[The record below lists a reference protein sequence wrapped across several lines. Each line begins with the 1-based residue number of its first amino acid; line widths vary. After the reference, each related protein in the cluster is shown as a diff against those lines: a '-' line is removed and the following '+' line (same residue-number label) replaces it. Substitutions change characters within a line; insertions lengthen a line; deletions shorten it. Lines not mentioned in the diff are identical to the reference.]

1 MSADHLSTDQ
11 NRCLRRAY
19 LRAFRRSE
27 EGSVTVFSCFLILMM
42 LMICGIAVDLMQNEL
57 MRTRVQNTLDRAI
70 LAASDIEQPLPADE
84 VVDDYFLKA
93 GMTDFLDTVEITPGD
108 DLPTTNY
115 RMVEAY
121 AATTTPSPY
130 MRMTGVSSLPVF
142 ALGIAEESIENTE
155 ISMVLDTSASM
166 HGSKI
171 ANMKVAAKD
180 FVTAV
185 LDGNAGL
192 TTSINIV
199 PYGGHVNPGPV
210 VYGLAGGIDF
220 SSHYENADGDVVVYG
235 FTATDEDGN
244 EFEIPYNSFMHCLE
258 LPASEYTDM
267 NLPAGGFNQTPY
279 FSNWGNTRAGTDW
292 GWCPYDNMAISYAQN
307 NLTSMHTYIENFR
320 LNDGTG
326 TNIAM
331 KYGVALLNPTSNS
344 TFRTLNDNGL
354 VPDSFTDRP
363 AAFDDERT
371 RKVIVLMTDGG
382 ITAQFRP
389 EVLIDPDN
397 ATDRLQSRTS
407 ERTTVHNRSTTLAQ
421 FYAQCDLAKANG
433 IQIYTIAF
441 EAPTNVQN
449 EMRNC
454 ATAPGF
460 FYDVRGVEISTAF
473 KAIARQINQL
483 RLTQ

>member
-1 MSADHLSTDQ
+1 MSVDHL
-11 NRCLRRAY
+11 NKELHRHKAHLH
-19 LRAFRRSE
+19 AFRRNE
-27 EGSVTVFSCFLILMM
+27 DGSVTVFSCFLILMM
-42 LMICGIAVDLMQNEL
+42 LMICGIAVDLMQNEM

-84 VVDDYFLKA
+84 VVEDYFRKA
-93 GMTDFLDTVEITPGD
+93 GMSDYLDADNLSISPGAG
-108 DLPTTNY
+108 LPTTNY
-115 RMVEAY
+115 RTVEAF
-121 AATTTPSPY
+121 ASTTTPSPY

-142 ALGIAEESIENTE
+142 ALGVAEESIENTE

-166 HGSKI
+166 RGSKI
-171 ANMKVAAKD
+171 ANLQTAAKE

-185 LDGNAGL
+185 LDGQAGS

-210 VYGLAGGIDF
+210 VFALAGGTKF
-220 SSHYENADGDVVVYG
+220 ASHYEDADGETVVYG
-235 FTATDEDGN
+235 YTATDEDGN

-258 LPASEYTDM
+258 LPASEYADM
-267 NLPAGGFNQTPY
+267 DLPTGGFNQTPF
-279 FSNWGNTRAGTDW
+279 FSNWGTQAVGVDW
-292 GWCPYDNMAISYAQN
+292 GWCPYDGMTISYAQN
-307 NLTSMHTYIENFR
+307 NETSMHEYIDDFR

-344 TFRTLNDNGL
+344 VFQALNDQDL
-354 VPDSFTDRP
+354 VPDSFVSRP
-363 AAFDDERT
+363 AAFDDAQT

-382 ITAQFRP
+382 ITPQYRP
-389 EVLIDPDN
+389 EVLIDPAN
-397 ATDRLQSRTS
+397 ATDRLQSRKS
-407 ERTTVHNRSTTLAQ
+407 ERTTVDNRSTTLQQ

-441 EAPTNVQN
+441 EAPSNVQE

-460 FYDVRGVEISTAF
+460 FYDVNGVEISTAF